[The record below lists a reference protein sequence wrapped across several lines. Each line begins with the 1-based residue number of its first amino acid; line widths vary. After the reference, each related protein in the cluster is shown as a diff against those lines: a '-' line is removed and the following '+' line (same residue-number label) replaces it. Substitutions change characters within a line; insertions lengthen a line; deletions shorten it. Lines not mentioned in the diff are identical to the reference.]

1 MLLVIVEGGEGFVEA
16 VGVLAAQIQ
25 ADFFHAVPP
34 RMPRI
39 VIHFGYHKGFRII
52 SIFFFFFFFFF
63 LHRDNGFY
71 GFSRFHRLSS
81 LSSLSSL
88 YSRLCI
94 LFHRLRSLSSLTL
107 LFHTL

>member
-52 SIFFFFFFFFF
+52 SIFFFFFFF
-63 LHRDNGFY
+63 LHRYNGFY
-71 GFSRFHRLSS
+71 GLSRFHR